1 MKPEIIMCYNKGKQ
15 GIDISDQMASYFTPL
30 RKTVRWYHK
39 IGYKFLL
46 NTAVVNALVIYNEI
60 RGNQKTQ
67 IAKFRHDLIYS
78 LAEMKHLQDKNVTQ
92 ATRSSHSSAVST
104 LPHHHLE
111 KYSERD
117 CKNRLKRKRC
127 SGCYSETKKNGK
139 REEAGKKA
147 KKESTYCKDC
157 QGQPAFC
164 MDCFAK
170 HH

>member
-1 MKPEIIMCYNKGKQ
+1 
-15 GIDISDQMASYFTPL
+15 MASYFTPL

-39 IGYKFLL
+39 IGFEFLL
-46 NTAVVNALVIYNEI
+46 NTAVVNALIIYNEI

-67 IAKFRHDLIYS
+67 IAKLRHDLIYS

-92 ATRSSHSSAVST
+92 ATRSSRSSTVST
-104 LPHHHLE
+104 LPHHHLQ

-117 CKNRLKRKRC
+117 CKNRLKRKRR
-127 SGCYSETKKNGK
+127 SGCCSEIKKNGT

-147 KKESTYCKDC
+147 KKVSTYCKDC